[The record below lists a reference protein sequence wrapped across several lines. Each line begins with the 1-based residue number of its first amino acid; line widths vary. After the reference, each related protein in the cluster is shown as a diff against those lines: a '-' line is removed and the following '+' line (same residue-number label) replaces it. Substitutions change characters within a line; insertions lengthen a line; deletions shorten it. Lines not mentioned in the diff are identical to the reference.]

1 MPKPTKRSA
10 TRHELVL
17 EQLMVAA
24 ETLFARQGVGGTS
37 LQELAEAVGLT
48 RTGIYHYVKGKDELL
63 EYLVR
68 GFTLVTAKEVQAL
81 AADTSRPALPRLR
94 DAVIAMA
101 VRVAEHPQRFR
112 LLLTSE
118 EAFPPGLAKQH
129 RQARRTTFAALS
141 SLVAQGIA
149 DGSANPVDADVT
161 AFALAGVANW
171 VAFWYPH
178 TGDERSPREIA
189 ETLADIALGGI
200 ADTRGQVA
208 GDAAVPHALSL
219 LREDVT
225 RLEHLLADS
234 SPSVGSAATGQS
246 ARRQQR

>member
-1 MPKPTKRSA
+1 
-10 TRHELVL
+10 
-17 EQLMVAA
+17 MVAA

-81 AADTSRPALPRLR
+81 ADETGRPALPRLR

-118 EAFPPGLAKQH
+118 EAFPSALAKQH
-129 RQARRTTFAALS
+129 RRARRTTFAALS
-141 SLVAQGIA
+141 SLVTQGIN
-149 DGSANPVDADVT
+149 DGTMNPVEPELT
-161 AFALAGVANW
+161 AFALAGVSNW

-178 TGDERSPREIA
+178 SGDERSPREVA
-189 ETLADIALGGI
+189 ESLANIALDGI
-200 ADTRGQVA
+200 ANTRGE
-208 GDAAVPHALSL
+208 GSGEDAVPHALSL

-225 RLEHLLADS
+225 RLERLIGTPTA
-234 SPSVGSAATGQS
+234 
-246 ARRQQR
+246 